1 MNIYRLLYGA
11 FCDLTNRF
19 QCNMLATFASVISP
33 YGGWIGLLF
42 FITALIYWFGVSEFA
57 LISHVPLPGPK
68 PWPYIGNLLE
78 VARYGGLHKALVEYG
93 KKYGKVYKMYLG
105 RSPMITVADPEM
117 LKHILVKDFDKF
129 RNRPDVM
136 RGNAPLD
143 KGLFDA
149 RDEAWKKVRSILTP
163 TFSAFKLKELVP
175 LIDDAVDTLLQK
187 LQMFAKINGKF
198 YVNLYSNNNCNS
210 NQQRNN
216 KCCL

>member
-1 MNIYRLLYGA
+1 
-11 FCDLTNRF
+11 
-19 QCNMLATFASVISP
+19 MLDAVASVISP
-33 YGGWIGLLF
+33 YGGWISLLF
-42 FITALIYWFGVSEFA
+42 SITALIYWFGVSEFA

-68 PWPYIGNLLE
+68 PLPYVGNLLE
-78 VARYGGLHKALVEYG
+78 VAKYGGLHKALVEYG

-129 RNRPDVM
+129 QNRPEAM

-149 RDEAWKKVRSILTP
+149 KGEAWKKVRSILTP

-175 LIDDAVDTLLQK
+175 LIDDAVDILQQK
-187 LQMFAKINGKF
+187 LQEFTK
-198 YVNLYSNNNCNS
+198 SNNS
-210 NQQRNN
+210 SVDVTR
-216 KCCL
+216 LFALFSFDVIMRSAFGLEAEM